1 MTIAQQFTAG
11 EEGTFRFR
19 VPEGRLK
26 ALFSGGFQSSLRDL
40 SEYKVIGPQR

>member
-1 MTIAQQFTAG
+1 MRIAQQFTAG
-11 EEGTFRFR
+11 ERGTFRFR

-26 ALFSGGFQSSLRDL
+26 GLSCGVFQSSLRDL